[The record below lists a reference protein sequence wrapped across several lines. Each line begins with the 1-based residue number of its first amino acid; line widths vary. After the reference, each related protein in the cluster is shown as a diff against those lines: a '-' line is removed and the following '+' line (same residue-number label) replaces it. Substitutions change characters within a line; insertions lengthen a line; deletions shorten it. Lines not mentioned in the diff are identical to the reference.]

1 MIPEDILKAGN
12 RIHNLDELAL
22 KLHTYIDQNPGKR
35 IAIWGHTYQTKKLII
50 DFEKM
55 LGSKF
60 VPTYIIDNFKHH
72 ENCFLDRIPVISFEE
87 AEANNDRFDMIV
99 IMVDSPSIYTILE
112 QISNSSL
119 SDKDAWIVHRDTNPL
134 TEVEFNSICKEA
146 QSSLV
151 KEGIVWYT
159 TEQNWYCCYQY
170 LKQVASLEG
179 DIAEFG
185 VFQGGS
191 AYFMASVM
199 KHLKIDNKKK
209 LFLYD
214 SFSGL
219 PEQDSMDYFEQ
230 GSFTSGRNS
239 EQLRNLLNEFN
250 QIEVF
255 EGNFS
260 DTLPTSG
267 LKKLALA
274 HIDCDQYS
282 PTKYLCEYLYEK
294 MVPGGIMMF
303 QDYPLGIAYG
313 ERIAV
318 DSFFKNKPENILFGY
333 DRAAFVIKR

>member
-1 MIPEDILKAGN
+1 MIPEDILKAN
-12 RIHNLDELAL
+12 NHIQNLDELAL
-22 KLHTYIDQNPGKR
+22 KLYAYINENPGKR
-35 IAIWGHTYQTKKLII
+35 IAFWGYTYQTKKLII

-55 LGSKF
+55 LDKKF
-60 VPTYIIDNFKHH
+60 VPAYIIDNFKHQ
-72 ENCFLDRIPVISFEE
+72 ETCFLDRIPVISFEE
-87 AEANNDRFDMIV
+87 AEANKGQFDLIV
-99 IMVDSPSIYTILE
+99 IMVDSPSIYTILD
-112 QISNSSL
+112 QTSNSSL
-119 SDKDAWIVHRDTNPL
+119 SDKDAWMVHRDTNPL
-134 TEVEFNSICKEA
+134 TEIEFNTICKEA

-151 KEGIVWYT
+151 KEGVVWYT

-179 DIAEFG
+179 DVAEFG

-199 KHLKIDNKKK
+199 NHLNIDNKKK

-219 PEQDSMDYFEQ
+219 PEKDSMDYFEE
-230 GSFTSGRNS
+230 GSFCSGRNVG
-239 EQLRNLLNEFN
+239 QIKKLLNKFN

-255 EGNFS
+255 EGNFC
-260 DTLPTSG
+260 DTLPNSG

-282 PTKYLCEYLYEK
+282 PTKYLCESLYEK

-303 QDYPLGIAYG
+303 QDYSLGITYG

-333 DRAAFVIKR
+333 DGAAFVIKY